1 MASNF
6 ISITESLHFIRNF
19 SLLRFTSVAGN
30 PWFGNKSCI
39 FNWFF
44 PLDNINIWIQIN
56 NFCSFWVFDSS
67 RIIFSVAYKK
77 FAMSSWPKKSKIMS
91 KLKKNKLDIILY
103 LFGFLFSWIL
113 FCIYCCLYSLL
124 KDMKYISFSK
134 N

>member
-6 ISITESLHFIRNF
+6 ISIIESLHFIGDF
-19 SLLRFTSVAGN
+19 SLLCVTSVAGN
-30 PWFGNKSCI
+30 PWDGSKSSI
-39 FNWFF
+39 SNWFF
-44 PLDNINIWIQIN
+44 PLDNINIWIQID
-56 NFCSFWVFDSS
+56 NFCSFWVFDFS
-67 RIIFSVAYKK
+67 RIFFSVAHKI
-77 FAMSSWPKKSKIMS
+77 FAMPSWSKKSKIMS
-91 KLKKNKLDIILY
+91 KLKKNKLDIIIY